1 MNSIEERYIDSRE
14 VAEMVGKDHHK
25 LLRDIRTYI
34 SQLGEAKIGFTD
46 FFKESSYTTEQNK
59 SLPCYLVTKNGCE
72 FIAHKMTGTK
82 GTEFTAKYIDRFH
95 DMEDTIKQGFDLSRL
110 SPELQAIF
118 AHDKK
123 LQLVM
128 NHMEDHE
135 SRIDNL
141 ENTMTVDYGQ
151 QKKLNDQHHATEI
164 KGLGGKDT
172 QEYGDK
178 ELRDKVFRSIWRDY
192 KDYFGISSYK
202 DTPAARFGEAMQ
214 YLSGW
219 RPDMNL
225 RMEIDQFLP
234 YA

>member
-1 MNSIEERYIDSRE
+1 M
-14 VAEMVGKDHHK
+14 
-25 LLRDIRTYI
+25 
-34 SQLGEAKIGFTD
+34 
-46 FFKESSYTTEQNK
+46 
-59 SLPCYLVTKNGCE
+59 
-72 FIAHKMTGTK
+72 
-82 GTEFTAKYIDRFH
+82 
-95 DMEDTIKQGFDLSRL
+95 
-110 SPELQAIF
+110 F
-118 AHDKK
+118 AHYKK
-123 LQLVM
+123 LKLVI

-164 KGLGGKDT
+164 KVLGGKDT